1 MNPARIAHRHARAV
15 VLLTVFLAVAGVIAL
30 RSLPSSIYPPLQ
42 FPRVIVLAR
51 SGTTPAH
58 SMMLTVTRPL
68 EQAAMEVPGI
78 RRVRSRTFRGATEI
92 SAYFEPST
100 DMLAALHA
108 VESRIGD
115 ARAGLPGEVEIEVER
130 LSPAAFPIL
139 SLNLNG
145 GLPDADLRDYAFYV
159 IRPALARVAGVGRIE
174 VQSSD
179 EREIEVPVSTG
190 SKVFTKTRRGIT
202 VFAGLRD
209 DPFFFDLTQF
219 RLVVSGQAP
228 SFRNP
233 GIDTFKGFNTL
244 AIVVE
249 VPAEMLGS
257 SPNVGI
263 WGTTSRPRY

>member
-1 MNPARIAHRHARAV
+1 MQNPRSRPARTIVGLVAAAGIVAAATIRAADHRDSTLLTGNPAVDINDVYSFQSPSNPNNV
-15 VLLTVFLAVAGVIAL
+15 VLAMTVSPFIA
-30 RSLPSSIYPPLQ
+30 PSEN
-42 FPRVIVLAR
+42 
-51 SGTTPAH
+51 GTR
-58 SMMLTVTRPL
+58 L
-68 EQAAMEVPGI
+68 
-78 RRVRSRTFRGATEI
+78 
-92 SAYFEPST
+92 FEPG
-100 DMLAALHA
+100 ALYQFKIDTNGDA
-108 VESRIGD
+108 VEDLVIQAMPTSDDNRQMMHVFGPAKPKKTGSIT
-115 ARAGLPGEVEIEVER
+115 RLVKVE
-130 LSPAAFPIL
+130 
-139 SLNLNG
+139 
-145 GLPDADLRDYAFYV
+145 
-159 IRPALARVAGVGRIE
+159 
-174 VQSSD
+174 D

-219 RLVVSGQAP
+219 RLVVGGQAP